1 MQEQMEITTVGH
13 SNHSM
18 DTFIDLLH
26 QHEID
31 LVIDVRSQPYSRWA
45 DQFNREPLREA
56 LQAAGVAYRYRGDT
70 LGGRPK
76 DPTFYDPGERR
87 PNYKT
92 MQTTPTYRQALDEL
106 TALAQDQRIA
116 VMCSEGDHRQ
126 CHRHLLITQSL
137 LQRGVRVRHIQPD
150 GSLVEGVR
158 EAEQL
163 SLFG

>member
-1 MQEQMEITTVGH
+1 MQQQTEITTVGH
-13 SNHSM
+13 STHSL
-18 DTFIDLLH
+18 DAFTALLH
-26 QHEID
+26 RHAID
-31 LVIDVRSQPYSRWA
+31 LVVDVRSQPYSRWA

-56 LQAAGVAYRYRGDT
+56 LREAGVVYRYMGDT

-76 DPTFYDPGERR
+76 DPTFYDPGGER
-87 PNYKT
+87 PNYKK
-92 MQTTPTYRQALDEL
+92 MQTVPAYRQALDGL
-106 TALAQDQRIA
+106 VALARDQRIA

>member
-1 MQEQMEITTVGH
+1 MPQETEITTVGH
-13 SNHSM
+13 SNHAL
-18 DTFIDLLH
+18 DAFIALLH
-26 QHEID
+26 RHTVD
-31 LVIDVRSQPYSRWA
+31 LVVDVRSQPYSRWA

-56 LQAAGVAYRYRGDT
+56 LREAGFAYRYMGET

-76 DPTFYDPGERR
+76 DPQLYDPGGER
-87 PNYKT
+87 PNYKK
-92 MQTTPTYRQALDEL
+92 MQMVPAYQQALDGL
-106 TALAQDQRIA
+106 VALAEDRRVA

-137 LQRGVRVRHIQPD
+137 LKRGVRVRHIQPD
-150 GSLVEGVR
+150 GTLVEGVP

>member
-1 MQEQMEITTVGH
+1 M
-13 SNHSM
+13 
-18 DTFIDLLH
+18 
-26 QHEID
+26 
-31 LVIDVRSQPYSRWA
+31 
-45 DQFNREPLREA
+45 
-56 LQAAGVAYRYRGDT
+56 GDT

-87 PNYKT
+87 PNYKK
-92 MQTTPTYRQALDEL
+92 MQTVPAYRQALDGL
-106 TALAQDQRIA
+106 VALAQDQRIA